1 MVVYRKPVHHETK
14 KNYQLDLFDPDDGYF
29 EYSAVGTNLTLSA
42 GALWDFMAGRGAQEK
57 TFAELKGEWAL
68 DVVPTHHYGA
78 NSAWQ
83 QISVLGHN
91 LIRNFQLQTLA
102 TQKPRSR
109 KRTYL
114 FFLQVLKRFALSSFT
129 NRLGL

>member
-1 MVVYRKPVHHETK
+1 M
-14 KNYQLDLFDPDDGYF
+14 
-29 EYSAVGTNLTLSA
+29 GTNLTLSA

-114 FFLQVLKRFALSSFT
+114 FSCKVLKRFALSSFT
-129 NRLGL
+129 NRSDCKTSRLFRSKILGG